1 MKSSPEPITS
11 YRASGHPTALFTA
24 LNTALYTELGM
35 YVRVVPR
42 KERKGMDQDLTG
54 PLNSSV

>member
-11 YRASGHPTALFTA
+11 YRAFGHPTALCTA
-24 LNTALYTELGM
+24 LNAAVYTELGM

-42 KERKGMDQDLTG
+42 REK
-54 PLNSSV
+54 